1 MPVILFIIVCLFV
14 FVVTPSIGNRSRP
27 FNIGFIL
34 FLTGVILI
42 WLVLRTKIVEEITS
56 SKFIQIIIKIILV
69 IAGAGLIVFS
79 YSLHSG

>member
-1 MPVILFIIVCLFV
+1 MLAFILFIIVCVFV
-14 FVVTPSIGNRSRP
+14 FLVTPSIGNRSRP

-56 SKFIQIIIKIILV
+56 SKFIQIIIKIILTIV
-69 IAGAGLIVFS
+69 GVGIIVFS
-79 YSLHSG
+79 YRLNL

>member
-27 FNIGFIL
+27 FNIGFVV

-56 SKFIQIIIKIILV
+56 NKFIQIIIKIILV
-69 IAGAGLIVFS
+69 IAGAGIIVFS
-79 YSLHSG
+79 YSLQ